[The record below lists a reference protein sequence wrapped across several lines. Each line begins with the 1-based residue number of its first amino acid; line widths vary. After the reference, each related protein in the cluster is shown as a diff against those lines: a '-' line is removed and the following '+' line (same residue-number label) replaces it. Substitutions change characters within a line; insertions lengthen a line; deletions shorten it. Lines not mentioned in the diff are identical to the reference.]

1 MFKRPIAPA
10 NPQFRYAS
18 RMPQTPRQQ
27 PQPQQQPPP
36 LQLELPPGLD
46 ATYSNFV
53 VIQHSPAEFILDFAR
68 IMPNMPAA
76 RIGARIVCAPM
87 HAKLLVRALQE
98 NIEKYEAQYGAI
110 YIPQQGDNLT
120 SQLFGGQPPQ

>member
-1 MFKRPIAPA
+1 MAQPPRPP
-10 NPQFRYAS
+10 
-18 RMPQTPRQQ
+18 
-27 PQPQQQPPP
+27 QQPPA

-76 RIGARIVCAPM
+76 RVGARVVCAPM
-87 HAKLLVRALQE
+87 HAKLLMRALQE
-98 NIEKYEAQYGAI
+98 NIEKFEAQFGAI
-110 YIPQQGDNLT
+110 YIPQQDDQLT
-120 SQLFGGQPPQ
+120 SQLFGGPLPPQ